1 MCVKNYFIIL
11 ISIADIY
18 IVVSGRGVGN
28 YSLWIGQDEGKCA
41 YVGIGKIILSSA
53 ILDFVDTLMY
63 LYDEFQINFVED

>member
-18 IVVSGRGVGN
+18 IVVSGRGVRN

-63 LYDEFQINFVED
+63 LYDEFQN